1 MIIHTCANLRTV
13 IMTILLILL
22 EYFIIQK
29 NIYIGLEVT
38 VYHLQVSHIVA
49 IIVLTNC
56 KKKNDITMLSR
67 KLLPKNVTNVI
78 KGFACQCRNYSQNEV
93 KIQFRCIPDLTGL
106 LKLCR
111 TKLQK
116 AKYCALYLVKLLL
129 LCIRR
134 VNYCKSYNARLPNLL
149 IFNACNFYSCEYIH
163 LLFYLFMK
171 FYMCNGMEK

>member
-56 KKKNDITMLSR
+56 KKKRHN
-67 KLLPKNVTNVI
+67 NV
-78 KGFACQCRNYSQNEV
+78 V
-93 KIQFRCIPDLTGL
+93 KETF
-106 LKLCR
+106 
-111 TKLQK
+111 TKECDK
-116 AKYCALYLVKLLL
+116 CHK
-129 LCIRR
+129 R
-134 VNYCKSYNARLPNLL
+134 VCMP
-149 IFNACNFYSCEYIH
+149 
-163 LLFYLFMK
+163 M
-171 FYMCNGMEK
+171 